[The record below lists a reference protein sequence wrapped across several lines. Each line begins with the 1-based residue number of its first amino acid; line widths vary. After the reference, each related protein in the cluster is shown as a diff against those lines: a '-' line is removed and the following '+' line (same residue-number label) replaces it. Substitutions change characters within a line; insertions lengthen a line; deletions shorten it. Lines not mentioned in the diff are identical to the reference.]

1 MSDCRTC
8 RETMMAA
15 AGAPGTPTPAVKEH
29 LAMCDECRHEFDEVQ
44 KILAGAEAV
53 REERDKAMA
62 AIDWDSLSERITE
75 TVWKHAESN
84 PDRPRARERKPFWA
98 ALLQPRLRPVLA
110 GIMSGLLIG
119 SLATYVLLKR
129 GPAPRP
135 AAHAYTAS
143 GEFIDRVEYEM
154 AKRETID
161 YLEKSE
167 YVLLDLVQ
175 SPLERSAAEGPSAYS
190 DRISA
195 LLSKKRY
202 FNPRLDDVRM
212 AKARD
217 ICDQIEM
224 LFLDLSQIS
233 DTLTPEET
241 ARMRKYVEDKRLLLK
256 IRLLKKELKENG
268 V

>member
-1 MSDCRTC
+1 MNNCRTN
-8 RETMMAA
+8 RESMTAA
-15 AGAPGTPTPAVKEH
+15 AGAPGAPGPAVKEH
-29 LAMCDECRHEFDEVQ
+29 LAMCDECRREFDDVQ

-62 AIDWDSLSERITE
+62 GVDWDGLSERI
-75 TVWKHAESN
+75 ADAAFAPAAMRRS
-84 PDRPRARERKPFWA
+84 ARKRSGFWSV
-98 ALLQPRLRPVLA
+98 LRQPRLRPVFA
-110 GIMSGLLIG
+110 GVLGGLLIG

-135 AAHAYTAS
+135 VREAYAAS

-167 YVLLDLVQ
+167 YVILDLVQ
-175 SPLERSAAEGPSAYS
+175 SPLERSVSEGPAAYS
-190 DRISA
+190 DRIKA

-202 FNPRLDDVRM
+202 FNTRLDDAGM
-212 AKARD
+212 LKARE
-217 ICDQIEM
+217 ICNQIEM
-224 LFLDLSQIS
+224 LFLELSQINEAVS
-233 DTLTPEET
+233 AEE
-241 ARMRKYVEDKRLLLK
+241 AAKIRKFVEDKQILLK
-256 IRLLKKELKENG
+256 IRLLKKELKGNG